1 MSGTPVSIAK
11 RPAWPEPGFRQV
23 DDGRTLDLALPIR
36 IDAEIH
42 PTPWLWA
49 HAQRAVALTLCLLL
63 LPAAAVMFVVVKMS
77 SRGPFLFS
85 QPRPGLRGV
94 PFTVYKIR
102 TMSVGAE
109 DETALGTARGDPSIT
124 TIGSLLRE
132 LKLDELPQL
141 WNVVRGEMEL
151 VGPRPIPIAL
161 HEELSAKI
169 DHFEL
174 RYAVKPGLTNVS
186 QVAVLDNKLEDRL
199 VEDWR
204 LRFEGELHYIK
215 NKSFAYDLVVL
226 LMTVGYVV
234 RKALSR
240 TSKS

>member
-1 MSGTPVSIAK
+1 
-11 RPAWPEPGFRQV
+11 V
-23 DDGRTLDLALPIR
+23 DEGSTLDLALPVR
-36 IDAEIH
+36 IDAKIR

-49 HAQRAVALTLCLLL
+49 TTQRGIALLLCVLL
-63 LPAAAVMFVVVKMS
+63 LPAAALLLIGVKLS
-77 SRGPFLFS
+77 SRGPFLFA
-85 QPRPGLRGV
+85 QPRPGYRGM

-102 TMSVGAE
+102 TMAVGVE

-124 TIGSLLRE
+124 YVGSLLRE

-141 WNVVRGEMEL
+141 WNVVRGDMEL

-161 HEELSAKI
+161 DQELRAKI
-169 DHFEL
+169 EYFEL

-215 NKSFAYDLVVL
+215 NKSFVYDVVVL
-226 LMTVGYVV
+226 LMTAGYVA
-234 RKALSR
+234 RKIFASR
-240 TSKS
+240 SSS